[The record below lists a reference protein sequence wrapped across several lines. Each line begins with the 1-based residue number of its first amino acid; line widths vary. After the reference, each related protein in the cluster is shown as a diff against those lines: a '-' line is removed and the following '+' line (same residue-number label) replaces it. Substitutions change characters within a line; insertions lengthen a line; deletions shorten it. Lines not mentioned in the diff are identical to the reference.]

1 MIHDTF
7 KFLEKQ
13 QEREVSIEVIMS
25 LDKAVNEKDD
35 PVPWNDGKTSVCAL
49 EESCVSHSLGAEDPE
64 KWRASW

>member
-13 QEREVSIEVIMS
+13 QEREVSIEVITS

-35 PVPWNDGKTSVCAL
+35 PVP
-49 EESCVSHSLGAEDPE
+49 
-64 KWRASW
+64 